1 MAEIAP
7 PSLQAVVE
15 ALGGGGLFIFGIR
28 IMSEGLQRI
37 AGNRFRTL
45 LAKAVSSRLSAA
57 LLGTSLAS
65 VLQSSSSASILTV
78 GFLNAGLI
86 SIYQALAI
94 FLGTS
99 LGAALAVQFIAFQPA
114 TLALAAIFAG
124 VLLKFFFKRRF
135 IANAGE
141 LLLGAGILFLG
152 LRIMETGLASFSA
165 STVLRTLDNYVFAW
179 RISAVLFGSLL
190 TFIVQSPSIATGIV
204 IAFCASGIVS
214 FNEAVGIVIGAN
226 LGTAFI
232 TLFAAIGGTIS
243 ARKAAIIN
251 LLINFTAILFA
262 LLLFPLLIKAV
273 IFFSPIHGLFTA
285 EILTSPGFTPPKSEL
300 PRLIANAHTIF
311 SLFLIA
317 SFLPLIGYLSRTVKF
332 VRSSEKLSAHP
343 KFLDRRILNTPT
355 IALMQAAN
363 EINRMSQIVTT
374 MYGEIILLIY
384 RFDAR
389 SLHKIIEM
397 ENAVDSLHQDL
408 SNFLVLLS
416 REDLDPENSMK
427 LPQLL
432 QLVNQL
438 EHLADINMKLLSGI
452 QKKKVEKITF
462 STNAMTE
469 LKRLAAAVNEM
480 LVMTVNP
487 EAANLQNSEAITAA
501 KCKVEEIREAAIA
514 GHIKRMKTGHCTVE
528 AGFLYNDLIT
538 ALVSISN
545 RSANLIA
552 DWKNLNEPS

>member
-1 MAEIAP
+1 MPEIVT
-7 PSLQAVVE
+7 PSLQATVE

-45 LAKAVSSRLSAA
+45 LAKAVSSRISAA

-65 VLQSSSSASILTV
+65 ILQSASSASILTV

-94 FLGTS
+94 LLGTT

-114 TLALAAIFAG
+114 TLALAAIFIG
-124 VLLKFFFKRRF
+124 VFLKFFFKRRV
-135 IANAGE
+135 IVNAGE

-152 LRIMETGLASFSA
+152 LRIMENGLEFFST
-165 STVLRTLDNYVFAW
+165 STVLRALDHYVFAW

-204 IAFCASGIVS
+204 IALCGSGLIT

-232 TLFAAIGGTIS
+232 TLFAALGGTIA
-243 ARKAAIIN
+243 ARKAAITN
-251 LLINFTAILFA
+251 LLINFTAILFG
-262 LLLFPLLIKAV
+262 LLLFPLLIKSV
-273 IFFSPIHGLFTA
+273 IFFSPIAGQFSA
-285 EILTSPGFTPPKSEL
+285 KILTSPEFSPPRADL

-311 SLFLIA
+311 SLFMIII
-317 SFLPLIGYLSRTVKF
+317 FLPLIGYLSRTIKF
-332 VRSSEKLSAHP
+332 VRSSEEFSAHP

-363 EINRMSQIVTT
+363 EINRMAQIVTS
-374 MYGEIILLIY
+374 MYDEIVLLIY

-389 SLHKIIEM
+389 SLRKIIEM
-397 ENAVDSLHQDL
+397 ENAVDSLHKEL

-416 REDLDPENSMK
+416 REGLDPENAMK

-438 EHLADINMKLLSGI
+438 EHIADINIKLLSGL

-462 STNAMTE
+462 STHAMTE
-469 LKRLAAAVNEM
+469 LKRLAASVNEM
-480 LVMTVNP
+480 LAMTVSP
-487 EAANLQNSEAITAA
+487 ENAKLHDSEAINAA
-501 KCKVEEIREAAIA
+501 KCNIEKIREAAIA
-514 GHIKRMKTGHCTVE
+514 GHVKRMKNGQCTVE

-545 RSANLIA
+545 RSANLHT
-552 DWKNLNEPS
+552 DWKNLNEPA

>member
-1 MAEIAP
+1 MAELAP
-7 PSLQAVVE
+7 PSLQAIVE

-37 AGNRFRTL
+37 AGNRFRAM

-179 RISAVLFGSLL
+179 RISAVLFGALL
-190 TFIVQSPSIATGIV
+190 TFIVQSPSISTGIV

-243 ARKAAIIN
+243 ARKAAITN

-273 IFFSPIHGLFTA
+273 IFFSPIHGQFAA
-285 EILTSPGFTPPKSEL
+285 EILTSPGFTPPRSEL

-332 VRSSEKLSAHP
+332 VRSSERLSAYP

-374 MYGEIILLIY
+374 MYGEIVLLIY

-389 SLHKIIEM
+389 SLRKIMDM
-397 ENAVDSLHQDL
+397 ENAVDSLHQEL

-469 LKRLAAAVNEM
+469 LKRLAAAVNEI
-480 LVMTVNP
+480 LVMTVSP
-487 EAANLQNSEAITAA
+487 EAAKLHDSEAIAAA
-501 KCKVEEIREAAIA
+501 KSKVEEIREAAIA

-552 DWKNLNEPS
+552 DWKNLNESS

>member
-1 MAEIAP
+1 MAEIAT
-7 PSLQAVVE
+7 PSLQAAVE

-45 LAKAVSSRLSAA
+45 LEKAVSSRLSAA
-57 LLGTSLAS
+57 LLGTFLAS
-65 VLQSSSSASILTV
+65 ILQSSSSASILTV

-99 LGAALAVQFIAFQPA
+99 LGVALAVQFIAFQPD
-114 TLALAAIFAG
+114 TFALAAIFSG
-124 VLLKFFFKRRF
+124 VLLKFFCKRRF
-135 IANAGE
+135 LVNSGE

-152 LRIMETGLASFSA
+152 LRIMETGLAYFSA
-165 STVLRTLDNYVFAW
+165 STVLRSLDNYVFAW

-204 IAFCASGIVS
+204 IALCGSGIVT
-214 FNEAVGIVIGAN
+214 FNEAIGIVVGAN

-243 ARKAAIIN
+243 ARKAAITN
-251 LLINFTAILFA
+251 LLINFAAILFV
-262 LLLFPLLIKAV
+262 LLLFPLLIKSV
-273 IFFSPIHGLFTA
+273 VYFSPISGQLSA
-285 EILTSPGFTPPKSEL
+285 EILTSSQFTPAKADL

-311 SLFLIA
+311 SLFMIVT
-317 SFLPLIGYLSRTVKF
+317 FLPLIGYLSRTVKF
-332 VRSSEKLSAHP
+332 VRFPEEHSAHP
-343 KFLDRRILNTPT
+343 KFLDRRVLNTPT

-363 EINRMSQIVTT
+363 EINRMSQIVTS
-374 MYGEIILLIY
+374 MYGEIVHLIY

-389 SLHKIIEM
+389 SHRKIIEM
-397 ENAVDSLHQDL
+397 ENSVDSLHKEL

-416 REDLDPENSMK
+416 RKNLDPENSMK
-427 LPQLL
+427 LPQFL
-432 QLVNQL
+432 QLINQL
-438 EHLADINMKLLSGI
+438 ELLADLNMKLLSGI

-469 LKRLAAAVNEM
+469 LKRLAAAVNEI
-480 LVMTVNP
+480 LKMTVNP
-487 EAANLQNSEAITAA
+487 DEAKLHDSEEIAAA
-501 KCKVEEIREAAIA
+501 KAKVEEIRETAIA
-514 GHIKRMKTGHCTVE
+514 GHIKRMKTGHCSVE
-528 AGFLYNDLIT
+528 AGFLYNDIIT
-538 ALVSISN
+538 ALVSIADS
-545 RSANLIA
+545 SANLI
-552 DWKNLNEPS
+552 DTWRRIE

>member
-1 MAEIAP
+1 MPEINTPFLNA
-7 PSLQAVVE
+7 AVE

-28 IMSEGLQRI
+28 IMSEGLQHI

-45 LAKAVSSRLSAA
+45 LEKTVSSRISAT

-65 VLQSSSSASILTV
+65 LLHSASSASILTV

-114 TLALAAIFAG
+114 TFALGAIFTG
-124 VLLKFFFKRRF
+124 VLLKLIFKRRF
-135 IANAGE
+135 IVNSGE

-152 LRIMETGLASFSA
+152 LRIMESGLTHFSA
-165 STVLRTLDNYVFAW
+165 STVLKSLDTYVFTW
-179 RISAVLFGSLL
+179 KISSVLFGSLL

-204 IAFCASGIVS
+204 IALCGSGIVT
-214 FNEAVGIVIGAN
+214 FNEAVSIVAGAN

-251 LLINFTAILFA
+251 LLINFVAIIFII
-262 LLLFPLLIKAV
+262 LLFPLLIKLIV
-273 IFFSPIHGLFTA
+273 FVSPIYGQFSPEVISSA
-285 EILTSPGFTPPKSEL
+285 EFAPSKTDL

-311 SLFLIA
+311 SILMILV
-317 SFLPLIGYLSRTVKF
+317 FLPLIGYFSRAFKF
-332 VRSSEKLSAHP
+332 VSTSDELSAHP
-343 KFLDRRILNTPT
+343 RFLDKRVLNTPT

-363 EINRMSQIVTT
+363 EINRMSHIVTT
-374 MYGEIILLIY
+374 MYGELVQLIY

-389 SLHKIIEM
+389 SMRKIIEM
-397 ENAVDSLHQDL
+397 EASIDSLHREL

-416 REDLDPENSMK
+416 RENLDTENSMK

-438 EHLADINMKLLSGI
+438 ELLADINMKLLSVL

-469 LKRLAAAVNEM
+469 LKRLAAAVSVVVEM
-480 LVMTVNP
+480 SVS
-487 EAANLQNSEAITAA
+487 SEESKYNTSEVISTA
-501 KCKVEEIREAAIA
+501 KFKVEAIREAAIT
-514 GHIKRMKTGHCTVE
+514 GHVKRMKTGHCSVE
-528 AGFLYNDLIT
+528 TGFLYNDLIT
-538 ALVSISN
+538 VLVSISDTA
-545 RSANLIA
+545 SNLA
-552 DWKNLNEPS
+552 DTWRKLNVST

>member
-1 MAEIAP
+1 MAEIAHP
-7 PSLQAVVE
+7 HLQALLE

-45 LAKAVSSRLSAA
+45 LAKAVSTRLSAA

-94 FLGTS
+94 FLGTA
-99 LGAALAVQFIAFQPA
+99 LGAALAIQFIAFQPHL
-114 TLALAAIFAG
+114 LALPAIFAG

-135 IANAGE
+135 LVSAGE

-152 LRIMETGLASFSA
+152 LRIMETGLASLSA
-165 STVLRTLDNYVFAW
+165 TTVLTSLDNYVFAW

-190 TFIVQSPSIATGIV
+190 TFIVQSPSIATGLI
-204 IAFCASGIVS
+204 IAFCSSGIVS

-226 LGTAFI
+226 LGIAFI
-232 TLFAAIGGTIS
+232 TLFAATGGTIP
-243 ARKAAIIN
+243 ARKAAITN

-273 IFFSPIHGLFTA
+273 IFFTPINGQFNA
-285 EILTSPGFTPPKSEL
+285 EIINSPGFTPSKADL
-300 PRLIANAHTIF
+300 PRLIANAYTIF
-311 SLFLIA
+311 SLFLLA

-332 VRSSEKLSAHP
+332 VRTSENLSAHP

-355 IALMQAAN
+355 IALMQAAE
-363 EINRMSQIVTT
+363 EIGRMAKIVAT
-374 MYGEIILLIY
+374 MYDAIVILLY

-389 SLHKIIEM
+389 SLSNITEM
-397 ENAVDSLHQDL
+397 ENTVDALQKEL

-416 REDLDPENSMK
+416 REELDPENAIK

-432 QLVNQL
+432 QIVNQL
-438 EHLADINMKLLSGI
+438 EHIADINMKLLSGI

-462 STNAMTE
+462 SPAAMTE
-469 LKRLAAAVNEM
+469 LKRLAAAVNTIITMIATPE
-480 LVMTVNP
+480 TVSVLDRDVVTSAQRNVD
-487 EAANLQNSEAITAA
+487 EISDVAIS
-501 KCKVEEIREAAIA
+501 
-514 GHIKRMKTGHCTVE
+514 GHIKRMKSGHCTVE

-545 RSANLIA
+545 RSAHLIT
-552 DWKNLNEPS
+552 DWKDLNESS

>member
-1 MAEIAP
+1 MTALTP
-7 PSLQAVVE
+7 PSLQAAIE

-45 LAKAVSSRLSAA
+45 LGKAVSNRISAA

-65 VLQSSSSASILTV
+65 LLQSSSSASILTV

-99 LGAALAVQFIAFQPA
+99 LGAALAVQFIAFQPSIF
-114 TLALAAIFAG
+114 ALGAIFAG
-124 VLLKFFFKRRF
+124 ILFKFFFKRRF
-135 IANAGE
+135 MVNTGE

-152 LRIMETGLASFSA
+152 LRIMESGLANFSE

-204 IAFCASGIVS
+204 IAFCGSGLVT
-214 FNEAVGIVIGAN
+214 FNEAVGIVVGAN

-232 TLFAAIGGTIS
+232 TLFASIGGTLY
-243 ARKAAIIN
+243 ARKAAIVN
-251 LLINFTAILFA
+251 LLINFTAICFA
-262 LLLFPLLIKAV
+262 LLLFPLLIKSV
-273 IFFSPIHGLFTA
+273 IFFTPISGQFPA
-285 EILTSPGFTPPKSEL
+285 EILTSTAFTPAKADL

-311 SLFLIA
+311 SIFMILT
-317 SFLPLIGYLSRTVKF
+317 FLPLIGFLSRSVKF
-332 VRSSEKLSAHP
+332 VRTAEDLSAHP
-343 KFLDRRILNTPT
+343 RFLDKRVLNTPT

-363 EINRMSQIVTT
+363 EINRMSRIVTS
-374 MYGEIILLIY
+374 MYGEILLLMY

-389 SLHKIIEM
+389 SLRNIFET
-397 ENAVDSLHQDL
+397 ENAVDSLHKEL

-416 REDLDPENSMK
+416 RESLNPENSMK
-427 LPQLL
+427 LPLFL

-438 EHLADINMKLLSGI
+438 EHLADITMKLLSAM
-452 QKKKVEKITF
+452 QKKKVEKISF
-462 STNAMTE
+462 STQAMTE
-469 LKRLAAAVNEM
+469 LKRLAAAVNEIIE
-480 LVMTVNP
+480 MTVTP
-487 EAANLQNSEAITAA
+487 EAAKLHDSNEIAA
-501 KCKVEEIREAAIA
+501 LKLKIAEIREAAVA
-514 GHIKRMKTGHCTVE
+514 GHVKRMKTGHCSVE
-528 AGFLYNDLIT
+528 AGFLYNDMINVF
-538 ALVSISN
+538 VSIAN
-545 RSANLIA
+545 RSCNLGDTWRSI
-552 DWKNLNEPS
+552 E